1 MINHDTDEERRGRR
15 RGGDGED
22 GGGDGEDG
30 EGIVAAVETVG
41 TAEAVTVA
49 VIAIVLQ

>member
-1 MINHDTDEERRGRR
+1 MINYDTDEERRGRR

-22 GGGDGEDG
+22 G
-30 EGIVAAVETVG
+30 EGIVAAVVTVG
-41 TAEAVTVA
+41 IAEAVTVA